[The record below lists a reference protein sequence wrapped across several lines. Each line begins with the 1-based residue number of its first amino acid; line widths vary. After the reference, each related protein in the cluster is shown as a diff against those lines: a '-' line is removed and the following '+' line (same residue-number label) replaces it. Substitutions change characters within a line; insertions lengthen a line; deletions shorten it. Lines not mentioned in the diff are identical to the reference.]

1 MKEDSELSKQLKA
14 MICKSKD
21 SMNVARDLHKQ
32 GHYNDAAS
40 KSYYAVFHALQAILL
55 TKNMSFSKHSA
66 VLSAFNKDFIYKG
79 IFAQDFYT
87 KIVRLFKDR
96 QIGDYEYERAI
107 DGESSKADV
116 TDSEMIINAIEGYL
130 KKEGYLSA

>member
-14 MICKSKD
+14 MIYKSRD
-21 SMNVARDLHKQ
+21 SMKVARELHKQ

-55 TKNMSFSKHSA
+55 TKNMSFSKHTA

-79 IFAQDFYT
+79 IFPQEFYK

-96 QIGDYEYERAI
+96 QIGDYEYEKAI
-107 DGESSKADV
+107 EEEASQEDV
-116 TDSEMIINAIEGYL
+116 DDAEMIINAIEEYL
-130 KKEGYLSA
+130 KREKNSYD

>member
-21 SMNVARDLHKQ
+21 SMEVARDLHKN

-55 TKNMSFSKHSA
+55 SKSLSFSKHSG
-66 VLSAFNKDFIYKG
+66 VLSGFNQEFIYKK

-96 QIGDYEYERAI
+96 QIGDYEYEKAI
-107 DGESSKADV
+107 DAKSSQEDV
-116 TDSEMIINAIEGYL
+116 NDAEMIILAIEEYL
-130 KKEGYLSA
+130 RK